1 MDKKIFLRLY
11 VALHIFFAAGFVLA
25 NGGSME
31 DSSEN
36 ELVVYPL
43 YKSSVSQYQL
53 ERQEISNKI
62 SVIEMPLEEIDAN
75 AMDADIVVSY
85 DSDDRD

>member
-1 MDKKIFLRLY
+1 MDKKIFLKFY
-11 VALHIFFAAGFVLA
+11 VILHIFFAVGFVLA
-25 NGGSME
+25 NEESME
-31 DSSEN
+31 DSSGN
-36 ELVVYPL
+36 KSVVYPL

-62 SVIEMPLEEIDAN
+62 SVIEMPLEETDTN
-75 AMDADIVVSY
+75 GMDADIVVSY